1 VSTNRQRD
9 ADMDRL
15 LRAVLKPGS
24 HAQPAAGVET
34 VPGECPEAGMM
45 AAFVEGGVS
54 PQEQAAL
61 DAHIVECGRCQ
72 ETLAVLARDDSP
84 QHTET
89 AGERWFTWVTRPR
102 LRWLIPITA
111 VATVAVFFL
120 ATRPLIAP
128 GGLTPPAEVT
138 QMAQATP
145 QEAPVS
151 PPPTPVQAGGEEV
164 KRDKSIAP
172 PLAAIEGAK
181 RDKSA
186 ASPAKPS
193 AESALKEEPAR
204 RQANQASSAKQV
216 ADAASMPSPVGQAA
230 VDKKAAAEAAAGF
243 AERVATDEKRARP
256 AAEPAAAQFA
266 AVPAATD
273 VSAKTGAAPK
283 MAAADAVREAPL
295 TAGGRE
301 ELRNELRGLQASP
314 RTVEAPGGSVRWRF
328 ASGGQIWRSADA
340 GSTWHSQPS
349 GVSADLFA
357 GSAPSPATCWV
368 VGAAG
373 TVLLT
378 RDGERWER
386 RPFPLPVD
394 LTSIETRNA
403 RNAIVTTRDGRQFA
417 TLDGGATW
425 TPR

>member
-1 VSTNRQRD
+1 
-9 ADMDRL
+9 MDRL
-15 LRAVLKPGS
+15 LRAVLKPAS
-24 HAQPAAGVET
+24 HAQPAAGLET
-34 VPGECPEAGMM
+34 VPGECPEAGIM
-45 AAFVEGGVS
+45 AAYVEGTVS

-151 PPPTPVQAGGEEV
+151 PPPSPVQAGGEV
-164 KRDKSIAP
+164 KRDTSIAP
-172 PLAAIEGAK
+172 PSAAIEVAK
-181 RDKSA
+181 LDKFA
-186 ASPAKPS
+186 ESPAKPS

-204 RQANQASSAKQV
+204 RQANQASTAKQV
-216 ADAASMPSPVGQAA
+216 ADAASVPSPVGQAA

-243 AERVATDEKRARP
+243 ADRVATNEKRAR
-256 AAEPAAAQFA
+256 AVAEPAAAPV
-266 AVPAATD
+266 AVAPAATD
-273 VSAKTGAAPK
+273 VSARTGAAPK

-295 TAGGRE
+295 TAAGQE
-301 ELRNELRGLQASP
+301 ELRNELRGGLQAAP

-328 ASGGQIWRSADA
+328 SSGGQIWRSADA

-386 RPFPLPVD
+386 RPFPLPDD
-394 LTSIETRNA
+394 LTSIEARNA
-403 RNAIVTTRDGRQFA
+403 RNATITTRDGRQFA

-425 TPR
+425 IPR

>member
-1 VSTNRQRD
+1 
-9 ADMDRL
+9 M
-15 LRAVLKPGS
+15 
-24 HAQPAAGVET
+24 
-34 VPGECPEAGMM
+34 
-45 AAFVEGGVS
+45 
-54 PQEQAAL
+54 
-61 DAHIVECGRCQ
+61 
-72 ETLAVLARDDSP
+72 
-84 QHTET
+84 
-89 AGERWFTWVTRPR
+89 
-102 LRWLIPITA
+102 
-111 VATVAVFFL
+111 
-120 ATRPLIAP
+120 
-128 GGLTPPAEVT
+128 
-138 QMAQATP
+138 
-145 QEAPVS
+145 
-151 PPPTPVQAGGEEV
+151 

-172 PLAAIEGAK
+172 PSAAIEVAK
-181 RDKSA
+181 LDKFA
-186 ASPAKPS
+186 TSPAKPS

-204 RQANQASSAKQV
+204 RQSNQASSVKQV
-216 ADAASMPSPVGQAA
+216 ADAATVPSPVGQAA

-243 AERVATDEKRARP
+243 AERVATDEKRAR
-256 AAEPAAAQFA
+256 ATAEPAAAQFA

-273 VSAKTGAAPK
+273 VSARTGAAPK

-301 ELRNELRGLQASP
+301 ELRNDLRGLQASP

>member
-1 VSTNRQRD
+1 
-9 ADMDRL
+9 MDRL
-15 LRAVLKPGS
+15 LRAVLKPDS
-24 HAQPAAGVET
+24 HAQA
-34 VPGECPEAGMM
+34 GECPDPGVL
-45 AAFVEGGVS
+45 AAYVEGTVS

-72 ETLAVLARDDSP
+72 DTLAVLARDDSP
-84 QHTET
+84 QEAET
-89 AGERWFTWVTRPR
+89 AGARWFTWVTRPR
-102 LRWLIPITA
+102 LRWLVPITA
-111 VATVAVFFL
+111 VATVAAFFL
-120 ATRPLIAP
+120 ATRPVIAP
-128 GGLTPPAEVT
+128 GGLTPPEEVT

-151 PPPTPVQAGGEEV
+151 PPPSPVQAGGEV

-172 PLAAIEGAK
+172 PSAAIEVAK
-181 RDKSA
+181 LDKFA
-186 ASPAKPS
+186 TSPTKPS

-204 RQANQASSAKQV
+204 RQSNPASSVKQV
-216 ADAASMPSPVGQAA
+216 ADAATVPSAVGQAA
-230 VDKKAAAEAAAGF
+230 VDKKAAGEAAAGF
-243 AERVATDEKRARP
+243 AERVATDENRARA
-256 AAEPAAAQFA
+256 AAEPAATKFA

-273 VSAKTGAAPK
+273 VSAGTGAAPK
-283 MAAADAVREAPL
+283 KAAADAVREVPV
-295 TAGGRE
+295 TVSGRE
-301 ELRNELRGLQASP
+301 ELRNELRRGLQASP

-386 RPFPLPVD
+386 RPFPLAVD
-394 LTSIETRNA
+394 LAAVLATNA
-403 RNAIVTTRDGRQFA
+403 RNATVTTRDGRQFV

-425 TPR
+425 IPR

>member
-1 VSTNRQRD
+1 
-9 ADMDRL
+9 
-15 LRAVLKPGS
+15 
-24 HAQPAAGVET
+24 
-34 VPGECPEAGMM
+34 M
-45 AAFVEGGVS
+45 AAYVEGTVS

-72 ETLAVLARDDSP
+72 EALAVLARDDSP
-84 QHTET
+84 QDTET

-128 GGLTPPAEVT
+128 GGLAPPAEVT

-151 PPPTPVQAGGEEV
+151 PPPSPVQAGGEV

-172 PLAAIEGAK
+172 PSAAIEVAK
-181 RDKSA
+181 LDKFA

-193 AESALKEEPAR
+193 AESALREEPAR
-204 RQANQASSAKQV
+204 RQSNQAPSAKQV
-216 ADAASMPSPVGQAA
+216 ADAALVPSPVGQAA

-243 AERVATDEKRARP
+243 AERVVTDEKRARA

-273 VSAKTGAAPK
+273 VSARTGAAPK

-295 TAGGRE
+295 TAAGQE
-301 ELRNELRGLQASP
+301 ELRNELRRGLQASP

-368 VGAAG
+368 VGATG

-394 LTSIETRNA
+394 LISIEARNA
-403 RNAIVTTRDGRQFA
+403 RNATITTRDGRQFA

-425 TPR
+425 IPR